1 MYLIVYLLSHYF
13 FICLTIF
20 WELKVKGFASLV
32 SPVTRIPALVPRGN
46 HRSPE
51 FVPRGNHR
59 SLEFVPRGNHWS
71 PEFIHRGN
79 HWSPEFVPRGNHRSP
94 EFVPRGNHRSLEFV
108 PRGNHRLPELVP
120 RGNTGP
126 SEEFILGGGLK
137 TAEPWELVT
146 AFLGGTG
153 ICSPGH
159 F

>member
-59 SLEFVPRGNHWS
+59 SLEFVPRGNH
-71 PEFIHRGN
+71 
-79 HWSPEFVPRGNHRSP
+79 
-94 EFVPRGNHRSLEFV
+94 RSLEFV

-137 TAEPWELVT
+137 TAGPWELVT

>member
-59 SLEFVPRGNHWS
+59 SLEFVPRGNH
-71 PEFIHRGN
+71 
-79 HWSPEFVPRGNHRSP
+79 
-94 EFVPRGNHRSLEFV
+94 
-108 PRGNHRLPELVP
+108 RLPELVP

-146 AFLGGTG
+146 AFLEGMGVYF
-153 ICSPGH
+153 PRN